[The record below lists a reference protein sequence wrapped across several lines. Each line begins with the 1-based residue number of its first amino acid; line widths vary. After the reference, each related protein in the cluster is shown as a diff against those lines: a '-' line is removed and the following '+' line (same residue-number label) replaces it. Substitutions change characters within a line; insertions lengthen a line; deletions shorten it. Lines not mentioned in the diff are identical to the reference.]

1 MSEPV
6 TVIARRRVRPGSE
19 QAYEDWLERLTTE
32 AKDLPGYVGAEFHRP
47 EAGEREYRSVFRFDS
62 LENLEAFERSD
73 LRARYLE
80 EIAPHVDGDAA
91 WDRMTGL
98 EVWFDPPP
106 GTVVPQPSPHRM
118 AALLIAVVFVLV
130 LALNLV
136 LDPLIGG
143 WPLAL
148 RLLLTVTLQVLA
160 MTYLIM
166 PRLTRALARWIYP
179 STQTVS

>member
-1 MSEPV
+1 
-6 TVIARRRVRPGSE
+6 
-19 QAYEDWLERLTTE
+19 
-32 AKDLPGYVGAEFHRP
+32 
-47 EAGEREYRSVFRFDS
+47 
-62 LENLEAFERSD
+62 
-73 LRARYLE
+73 
-80 EIAPHVDGDAA
+80 
-91 WDRMTGL
+91 
-98 EVWFDPPP
+98 
-106 GTVVPQPSPHRM
+106 M

>member
-6 TVIARRRVRPGSE
+6 TVIARRRVKPGSE
-19 QAYEDWLERLTTE
+19 QIYEDWLGRLTT
-32 AKDLPGYVGAEFHRP
+32 AAQDLPGYIGAEFHRP
-47 EAGEREYRSVFRFDS
+47 EAGAGEYRSIFRFDS
-62 LENLEAFERSD
+62 VENLEAFERSQM
-73 LRARYLE
+73 RADFLS
-80 EIAPHVDGDAA
+80 EIAPHVEADAV

-98 EVWFDPPP
+98 EIWFDPPP

-118 AALLIAVVFVLV
+118 ALLLIAVVFVLV
-130 LALNLV
+130 LALNL
-136 LDPLIGG
+136 LLNPLIGG

-166 PRLTRALARWIYP
+166 PRLTRAVARWIYP
-179 STQTVS
+179 TTKTAS